1 MSILD
6 TLRIKPRAFGWADY
20 PAGASFGPRELAD
33 YEFVWMVS
41 GDVRW
46 RLGGET
52 LRAPAGTLLLARP
65 GMTDAFIW
73 DPRRRTHHGYVHF
86 DIEDPN
92 HALPLEEHWPLL
104 LTPDEAS
111 AIRPLLSYVV
121 SALTDPQRTPRDL
134 VEHTLR
140 QALVMF
146 ANRAPGNTEQ
156 ALLGEHATVTAT
168 LGFLKRAWSGSKL
181 MPVHVPE
188 LAKKAHVSEGHLS
201 RTLKAELGV
210 TPHQLTLL
218 LRLARAASLLSR
230 TNLSVADVAEQCGFE
245 SPFHFS
251 RCFRQAQGA
260 SPREFRRQAL
270 AGTTPPLIHP
280 PNVER
285 FARWLFSS

>member
-1 MSILD
+1 MSILN

-20 PAGASFGPRELAD
+20 PAGASFGPRELLD
-33 YEFVWMVS
+33 YEFVWIVS

-46 RLGGET
+46 RVGPET

-65 GMTDAFIW
+65 RMTDAFIW

-86 DIEDPN
+86 DVEDPG
-92 HALPLEEHWPLL
+92 HALPPETSWPLL
-104 LTPDEAS
+104 IPPDEAV

-121 SALTDPQRTPRDL
+121 NALTDPQRTPQDL

-146 ANRAPGNTEQ
+146 ANRATGNTEE
-156 ALLGEHATVTAT
+156 ALLGEHATVIAT

-181 MPVHVPE
+181 MPIQVSE

-230 TNLSVADVAEQCGFE
+230 TNLRVAEVAEQCGFE

-260 SPREFRRQAL
+260 SPRGFRRQAL
-270 AGTTPPLIHP
+270 AGNTPALIHP
-280 PNVER
+280 PNVQR
-285 FARWLFSS
+285 FARWLFA